1 MTNSLLIIA
10 LIFTVLGLQLQIAYS
25 SPIANQSEAEQNQTE
40 ILCAELAK
48 LNEMLPPDTEVLP
61 ETAGNSV
68 SQRECGFDPNVD
80 PEALAEAQ
88 KELNQ
93 STRMAKLLIY
103 SVLLPLFAIVPM
115 KRKDLRMTQGSGYWI
130 RLILPLV

>member
-1 MTNSLLIIA
+1 MTNTLLVIA
-10 LIFTVLGLQLQIAYS
+10 LIFMFLGLQLQMAYS
-25 SPIANQSEAEQNQTE
+25 SPIANQSKAEQNQTE

-61 ETAGNSV
+61 ETAAGNSL
-68 SQRECGFDPNVD
+68 SLRECGSDPNVD

-93 STRMAKLLIY
+93 S
-103 SVLLPLFAIVPM
+103 SN
-115 KRKDLRMTQGSGYWI
+115 DG
-130 RLILPLV
+130 

>member
-10 LIFTVLGLQLQIAYS
+10 LVFMVLGLQLQTAYS

-40 ILCAELAK
+40 ILCSELAK

-61 ETAGNSV
+61 ETAAGNSV

-93 STRMAKLLIY
+93 STN
-103 SVLLPLFAIVPM
+103 
-115 KRKDLRMTQGSGYWI
+115 DG
-130 RLILPLV
+130 